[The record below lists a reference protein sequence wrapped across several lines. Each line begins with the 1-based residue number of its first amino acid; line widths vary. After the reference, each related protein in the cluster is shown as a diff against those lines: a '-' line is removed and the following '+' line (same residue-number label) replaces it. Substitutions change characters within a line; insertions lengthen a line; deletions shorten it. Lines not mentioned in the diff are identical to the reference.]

1 MYDVQF
7 KHGYVFDAE
16 AGTFHSQDLFVQNGT
31 IVVPKES
38 SPQAKTVVDAQ
49 GKYVL
54 PGLIDEHLHLNLYG
68 SMIGA
73 NGDTLCIPNGITTA
87 CDGGTCGASNFPQ
100 FYNSNIIRTFSPRKV
115 SGYF

>member
-54 PGLIDEHLHLNLYG
+54 PGLIDEHLHLEQMEIHYASQTELLPRAMAEPAERPI
-68 SMIGA
+68 SRSS
-73 NGDTLCIPNGITTA
+73 ITATSS
-87 CDGGTCGASNFPQ
+87 DM
-100 FYNSNIIRTFSPRKV
+100 RHTFTPI
-115 SGYF
+115 